1 MDDFQSKDF
10 LTSNSQR
17 QADKRQR
24 GPQEVPEMLVR
35 DWKLL
40 LYWLISLSCQQNKPP
55 TQQMTMEEEEEG
67 SEATRGLYK
76 ETEELF
82 LSKSAPTRQY
92 FSLEKGNVKPLN
104 LPGGLGSTSRKQART
119 GGGIGEGSGRDEMAL
134 YHTFP

>member
-1 MDDFQSKDF
+1 
-10 LTSNSQR
+10 
-17 QADKRQR
+17 
-24 GPQEVPEMLVR
+24 MLVR

-55 TQQMTMEEEEEG
+55 TQQKTMEEEEEEEV

-92 FSLEKGNVKPLN
+92 FSLEKVNVKPLN

-119 GGGIGEGSGRDEMAL
+119 RGGRGEGSDNDEMAL